1 MRATSRG
8 FGIHYTVDGDGP
20 PLVLVPG
27 TLLAARHWTDFG
39 YADALARDWRV
50 IAIDPLGHGGS
61 DRPHESDA
69 YRPAD
74 VTADLVAVLDA
85 EGVPRATVWG
95 YSRGGWLAVNLA
107 GRYPQ
112 RVERLVV
119 GAYAMHAHEEEVD
132 RILVPFAE
140 MLRDGD
146 WAAVWGAFGITDTA
160 VRAMLEEGN
169 DPRAVAAAVTGSMC
183 PTRYVDPASIACPAT
198 YYVGSLEWILP
209 HVRADVAALSTHGT
223 TLDVI
228 AGQTHFGVFLA
239 SARSV
244 LAAVTARLH
253 E

>member
-1 MRATSRG
+1 VRATSRG

-39 YADALARDWRV
+39 YADALSRDWRV
-50 IAIDPLGHGGS
+50 IAIDPLGHGRS
-61 DRPHESDA
+61 DRPHESGA

-107 GRYPQ
+107 ARYPQ

-132 RILVPFAE
+132 RILVRFAE
-140 MLRDGD
+140 MLSDGD
-146 WAAVWGAFGITDTA
+146 WAAVWEAFGITDTA
-160 VRAMLEEGN
+160 VRAMLEEATI
-169 DPRAVAAAVTGSMC
+169 RARWRRRSPGRCARPDTSTRRPSPAPPPITSAPWSGSC
-183 PTRYVDPASIACPAT
+183 RT
-198 YYVGSLEWILP
+198 
-209 HVRADVAALSTHGT
+209 
-223 TLDVI
+223 
-228 AGQTHFGVFLA
+228 F
-239 SARSV
+239 V
-244 LAAVTARLH
+244 LTSPY
-253 E
+253 